1 MASGITTAAC
11 LKSPGEF
18 GGYLQPRD
26 VIHWLIDTVSK
37 NGTMVLNIPGRP
49 DGTIDSKEIAV
60 LDKITD
66 WMQVNGEA
74 LYATRPWKIYGEGP
88 DVVKSGSFQGTS
100 ISKLDAKDIRF
111 TRNKA
116 NTVIYAIALGW
127 PVGEFVIQSLGTS
140 NATQPGKIEHV
151 QLLGT
156 DEKLKWRQT
165 SDGLRVE
172 LPRRLSAGRAT
183 SPRPS
188 RFRWRRVCCRVARE
202 DDEADESLYT
212 KSETR
217 CRKRKR

>member
-1 MASGITTAAC
+1 MANGITTAA
-11 LKSPGEF
+11 LFDKPGEF
-18 GGYLQPRD
+18 GGYLPPRD

-88 DVVKSGSFQGTS
+88 NVVKSGSFQGTS
-100 ISKLDAKDIRF
+100 ISKLGAKDIRF

-140 NATQPGKIEHV
+140 ETLPSR
-151 QLLGT
+151 
-156 DEKLKWRQT
+156 EKLNTYNCW
-165 SDGLRVE
+165 
-172 LPRRLSAGRAT
+172 
-183 SPRPS
+183 
-188 RFRWRRVCCRVARE
+188 AR
-202 DDEADESLYT
+202 T
-212 KSETR
+212 KS
-217 CRKRKR
+217 